1 MHADLGY
8 DTSDHILRGFKTC
21 NLDDQHCPYNP
32 DGYLDANPEANTR
45 SIQQDAN
52 TVLGFNGKPAE
63 HFDNSGGIKLDN
75 DKIRMDLLPFD
86 AIVGAAK
93 VFTFGAKKYS
103 DRNWEKGMQY
113 MRVFGS
119 LTRHLVAW
127 AMGQNTD
134 KESGLSHL
142 DHAQCCLMMLSAYE
156 KRMVG
161 TDDRVKTH
169 GVEL

>member
-1 MHADLGY
+1 MATKCENYVENPRIMNCGHWKFNKDMEYKVCG
-8 DTSDHILRGFKTC
+8 
-21 NLDDQHCPYNP
+21 LDSEHCPYNS
-32 DGYLDANPEANTR
+32 DGYLDAKPEM
-45 SIQQDAN
+45 
-52 TVLGFNGKPAE
+52 KPAE
-63 HFDNSGGIKLDN
+63 HFDNSAGIKLDN
-75 DKIRMDLLPFD
+75 DKVRMDLLPFD

-127 AMGQNTD
+127 AMGQDRD
-134 KESGLSHL
+134 KESGLPHL

-161 TDDRVKTH
+161 TDDRVKTY
-169 GVEL
+169 GVDL